1 MVPIVMH
8 PGARENAEFRPYVNI
23 GFRERP
29 AKHPKN
35 VDFIDFQPF
44 KPPDGRY
51 NGPLYPGNYIRI

>member
-29 AKHPKN
+29 AKKN
-35 VDFIDFQPF
+35 QKQAICLVT
-44 KPPDGRY
+44 KPCVLR
-51 NGPLYPGNYIRI
+51 PL